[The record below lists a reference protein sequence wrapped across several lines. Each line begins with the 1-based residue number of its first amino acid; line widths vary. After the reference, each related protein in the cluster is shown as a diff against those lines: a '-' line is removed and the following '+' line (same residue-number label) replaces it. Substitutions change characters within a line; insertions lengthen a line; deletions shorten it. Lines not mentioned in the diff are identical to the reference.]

1 MLIPFQWTLT
11 AKIRPWKF
19 DDGMVYGVLEFSFW
33 LVLSHWWSHTIIW
46 RWDIPPSKSPCVNLA
61 HVTRKKLKKERKKK
75 TTISKYLNPDSR
87 REYAH
92 IFKKIQRLWV
102 HFNSNWI
109 HPHSLSLMLKLTHH
123 FKNMIKIPKC
133 YHFLISNKL
142 KITIKWF
149 YIWLE
154 GRTLQEGRPNYI

>member
-61 HVTRKKLKKERKKK
+61 HVTGKIKNKKPQSSSTQIQIVDE
-75 TTISKYLNPDSR
+75 NM
-87 REYAH
+87 H
-92 IFKKIQRLWV
+92 IFKKNQRLWV
-102 HFNSNWI
+102 HFSSNWI

-123 FKNMIKIPKC
+123 FKNMIKIPKVPKC

-154 GRTLQEGRPNYI
+154 GRTLQEGRPNYV